1 MLEEDSIRVIVVVI
15 GNEVDCN
22 EFGVIIF
29 DKIYVINVIID
40 VIVIDFKEK
49 IICKVFEGKFIYC
62 DVIKVKYL
70 YCFLFLFYIW
80 WIVRK
85 IEWDLIFV
93 KWNEV
98 LKCEFLVDRLWFF
111 LMFS

>member
-40 VIVIDFKEK
+40 VLLLILK
-49 IICKVFEGKFIYC
+49 
-62 DVIKVKYL
+62 
-70 YCFLFLFYIW
+70 
-80 WIVRK
+80 RK
-85 IEWDLIFV
+85 
-93 KWNEV
+93 
-98 LKCEFLVDRLWFF
+98 
-111 LMFS
+111 